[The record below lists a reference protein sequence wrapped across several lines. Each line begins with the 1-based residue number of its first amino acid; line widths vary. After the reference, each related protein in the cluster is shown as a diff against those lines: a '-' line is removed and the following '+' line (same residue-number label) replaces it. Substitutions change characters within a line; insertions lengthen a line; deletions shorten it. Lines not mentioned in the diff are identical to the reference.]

1 MRRYSSHSLSIFG
14 LITMQTTIHMA
25 YIIAFLAMVLAI
37 YMVQAAPVDDLDF
50 RGPNGDWAVR
60 GATDNLAVRRLLH
73 YLLGKRK

>member
-1 MRRYSSHSLSIFG
+1 
-14 LITMQTTIHMA
+14 MQTTIHMA

-60 GATDNLAVRRLLH
+60 GATDNLAVRRLPDHLR
-73 YLLGKRK
+73 GKRADCTSNEDIRLRSS